1 MEERKD
7 TVNAA
12 LREISRD
19 LAFEIHRN
27 CSITPTPFIRDKSEY
42 LQQVLLESTPRDP
55 KDDLYC
61 YDRVLYTVKC
71 PHCHN
76 TVYGPHFTNHLIQC
90 MRVDDGK

>member
-19 LAFEIHRN
+19 LAFEVRNSFLCEVQIHRN

-76 TVYGPHFTNHLIQC
+76 TVGAASPSN
-90 MRVDDGK
+90 G

>member
-19 LAFEIHRN
+19 LAFEVRNHLSCKAQIHRN
-27 CSITPTPFIRDKSEY
+27 CFITPTPFTRDKSEY
-42 LQQVLLESTPRDP
+42 LQQVLLESNPHNP

-76 TVYGPHFTNHLIQC
+76 TVGAASPSN
-90 MRVDDGK
+90 G

>member
-7 TVNAA
+7 MVNAT
-12 LREISRD
+12 LREISKD
-19 LAFEIHRN
+19 LAFEVRNHFSCEAQIHRN
-27 CSITPTPFIRDKSEY
+27 CSITPTPFTHDKSEY

-76 TVYGPHFTNHLIQC
+76 TVGAASPSN
-90 MRVDDGK
+90 G